1 MRQDDSDQPGQE
13 SVSSR
18 REPGFRPPVPPA
30 ATRGHLRRPFS
41 LSATLLVAGVAAL
54 AVDVPLA
61 HWCHTTDSPSGL
73 QSLLDICVSFGD
85 GLGVLVIAVAI
96 HQLDPVR
103 RWALPRILVCAW
115 GAGLAANLVK
125 LAVVRVRP
133 RDFSFHGGV
142 WTTFQGW
149 FPLLKGG
156 NWTLSGGW
164 LPVLSNDSRFQSF
177 PSAHTATA
185 AGLAV
190 ALIWLY
196 PHGWKLFP
204 LLVVLVAGQRIEAEA
219 HYLSDVLCGGAIGVA
234 VATVCLRIGRLAR
247 WLDRLEHRW
256 RSSGRRVGPA

>member
-1 MRQDDSDQPGQE
+1 MRQDDSDQAGQE
-13 SVSSR
+13 TASS
-18 REPGFRPPVPPA
+18 PAKSGFRPPVPPA
-30 ATRGHLRRPFS
+30 GTGGHLWRPFF
-41 LSATLLVAGVAAL
+41 LSAALLVAAGVAL

-73 QSLLDICVSFGD
+73 QNLLDICVSFGD

-103 RWALPRILVCAW
+103 RWALPRILVCSW

-133 RDFSFHGGV
+133 RDFPFQGGV
-142 WTTFQGW
+142 WATFQGW
-149 FPLLKGG
+149 FPLLKSG

-164 LPVLSNDSRFQSF
+164 LPVLSNDSRLQSF

-190 ALIWLY
+190 ALMWLY
-196 PHGWKLFP
+196 PQGRKLFP
-204 LLVVLVAGQRIEAEA
+204 LLVVLVAAHRIEAEA
-219 HYLSDVLCGGAIGVA
+219 HYLSDVLCGAALGVA

-247 WLDRLEHRW
+247 WLDHLEHRW
-256 RSSGRRVGPA
+256 RSAGRRVGPA